1 MSESKF
7 PGPLFDGKIDFTMW
21 QCTIQDVLV
30 RDSLDLALG
39 SSKRGRSRSRGRCD
53 LSGKFRPKDY
63 SNVECYYCGEKGH
76 IQRRCLTMKED
87 LKSLKEMKG
96 KSKEKTDDSTN
107 YLSDDDLYLMMGPES
122 SNSGWMLDCAASMHI
137 CKDRCCFDALQ
148 VDGDFGHVIVGNGEK
163 MKIEGVG
170 TARLKTH
177 NGIVKKLSNVRYVP
191 TCGDNII
198 SLGELCSRG
207 YKFIGDR
214 DLCKIFKDGELILQ
228 GVKSNHHIFRVDDL
242 KEDMSC
248 QKLGIYKEK
257 LKPKKKQVKF
267 SDEVIELGTL
277 SGGYFCWDIS

>member
-1 MSESKF
+1 
-7 PGPLFDGKIDFTMW
+7 
-21 QCTIQDVLV
+21 
-30 RDSLDLALG
+30 
-39 SSKRGRSRSRGRCD
+39 
-53 LSGKFRPKDY
+53 
-63 SNVECYYCGEKGH
+63 
-76 IQRRCLTMKED
+76 MKED

-107 YLSDDDLYLMMGPES
+107 YLSDDDLYMMMGPES
-122 SNSGWMLDCAASMHI
+122 SNSGWVMDCAASMHI

-214 DLCKIFKDGELILQ
+214 DLCKIFKDEELILQ

-248 QKLGIYKEK
+248 QEFGIHKEE
-257 LKPKKKQVKF
+257 LKPKKKQVRF

-277 SGGYFCWDIS
+277 SRGRICWDISSKSKYNKCLNSRWVRKPNPIRNYDGNSHSNSIRIGDGNSYPNSIRSCDRKIVS